1 MSYESMVDHMQRE
14 LVAGATRRR
23 RRERIHRGVAAV
35 VVAAAV
41 VIGAVALTGDDDE
54 ASRISTEPTPPTAE
68 ARAAA
73 RTEACYAYLDLTA
86 FAALPGP
93 STTAALEQ
101 IAALAT
107 TSGDEALARITATIR
122 DKYPKSSGDTT
133 SEETARELG
142 AAYRGLIDR
151 CREIGLPGLNPVYVS
166 PPRGPAPRVDLSA
179 YGTEQPLEPATT
191 LPTNATPA
199 QGRDLSPVALAA
211 TPQGAYVMTYS
222 YQSAGA
228 PTPTFCRRFGSAHG
242 GSGICG
248 AIDDPKTIPLSDLI
262 RAAFGE
268 FLDATPIEVSD
279 SVSFVVF
286 EAPGQRLVQRPAA
299 GIAMFVWQP
308 NAPATRKDFTARA
321 YAADG
326 VQLGCV
332 ASGTSVC

>member
-23 RRERIHRGVAAV
+23 RRERFHRGVAAV
-35 VVAAAV
+35 VVAVAV

-54 ASRISTEPTPPTAE
+54 ASRISTEPTQPTAE

-86 FAALPGP
+86 FAAVPGP

-107 TSGDEALARITATIR
+107 TSGDEALTRITATLR
-122 DKYPKSSGDTT
+122 DKYPKSSGETT
-133 SEETARELG
+133 NEETARELG
-142 AAYRGLIDR
+142 AAYRGLIAR
-151 CREIGLPGLNPVYVS
+151 CREIGLPGLNPVYVNPS
-166 PPRGPAPRVDLSA
+166 RGPVPRVELSA

-191 LPTNATPA
+191 LPTNAMPA
-199 QGRDLSPVALAA
+199 QGRGLSPVALAA
-211 TPQGAYVMTYS
+211 TPQGAYVMTWS
-222 YQSAGA
+222 YQSASA
-228 PTPTFCRRFGSAHG
+228 PSRASCRWFGSARG
-242 GSGICG
+242 GNGVCG
-248 AIDDPKTIPLSDLI
+248 PIDDPKADPLSGPI
-262 RAAFGE
+262 RLAFGE
-268 FLDATPIEVSD
+268 TLDATPIEVSD

-299 GIAMFVWQP
+299 GIAMFVWEP

-321 YAADG
+321 YDADG
-326 VQLGCV
+326 GVLGCV
-332 ASGTSVC
+332 ASGASAC